1 MFSNSLAFIQRP
13 LKGLIQQYLYGIYIA
28 QLTISEQRQLVLYS
42 CATMAIDLKE
52 ESSKVEEVSVS
63 RGTQGKGN

>member
-1 MFSNSLAFIQRP
+1 MV
-13 LKGLIQQYLYGIYIA
+13 YIA

-42 CATMAIDLKE
+42 CATMEIDLKE